1 MISKKDARIFNIKI
15 RIIKFII
22 EASKTLDYEFR
33 KEELLSNDKLY
44 FREKDLDLILEFM
57 EQGQDGFK
65 IKNKNKNEFDKI
77 LKTYKKFENE
87 NFEQLFQ
94 EFETRYKE
102 EQELIKKRN
111 YEQAW
116 EFANNCKEIGYKLYW
131 MKLPEFEE
139 YLYINS
145 GQFPTEKEFFNH
157 IHILEDLYNNL
168 RNTKH
173 YSKKGD
179 ENLNKK
185 IEFKIFT
192 KRWGH
197 DDFYSI
203 ERIKDGWRVYGFTI
217 FETDKKASDLIKHIL
232 EHDSVIYPYNL
243 ETIFE
248 SLWKNADEEM
258 DFNTLKSCINNL
270 FAWISTIEYKTPK
283 CIRNIL

>member
-65 IKNKNKNEFDKI
+65 IKNKNEFDKI